1 MLKFNFS
8 TPLPLLP
15 IFRWYEQSSVDLEFM
30 LSIEILK
37 GSSYWIQPPQ
47 HFKML
52 TFLVNILFCDL
63 QVCLEGQI
71 SRKSAMKSLSEGR
84 SPSGDQIPWKFCE
97 QFQDNVFPSLSGAR
111 IVRIA
116 VHPSAVRV
124 RFIAFIELCYAR
136 VNITL
141 HNLNILLCQC
151 SLDMVQL
158 LWTFWQGMH
167 FSSLPQP

>member
-1 MLKFNFS
+1 M
-8 TPLPLLP
+8 
-15 IFRWYEQSSVDLEFM
+15 
-30 LSIEILK
+30 
-37 GSSYWIQPPQ
+37 
-47 HFKML
+47 
-52 TFLVNILFCDL
+52 
-63 QVCLEGQI
+63 EGQI

-158 LWTFWQGMH
+158 LWTF
-167 FSSLPQP
+167 